1 MLCMYSCILC
11 IYIYLLYTLYVFFV
25 YFAFLVH
32 FVILVYFAYFVID
45 TSFLSASLWSTPF
58 CWEGKEALRWQQ
70 HLSCHRHWPLAP
82 HRNPMHENFHI
93 SVVHQVV
100 VVFWQ
105 EQRFLQ
111 IIGSGTGARS
121 ARPIMMP
128 IRAPDPPNAKPQH
141 TTHKTQ
147 KLKHKHWDTVI
158 QTHPRGHKHWD
169 TSLGTKQLP
178 LRHTKLCI
186 TVF

>member
-11 IYIYLLYTLYVFFV
+11 IYIYLLYTLSVFFV

-58 CWEGKEALRWQQ
+58 CWDGN
-70 HLSCHRHWPLAP
+70 SICHVILTDPWPWIVTPA
-82 HRNPMHENFHI
+82 MHENFPI

-147 KLKHKHWDTVI
+147 KLKHKHWDWVI